1 MVNNRPEG
9 SIKQM
14 TIDRRLFLKMTG
26 VVAAVSAVPALA
38 QVPARV
44 AQTSV
49 TPMQSP
55 GTYLISGRVRLE
67 QPLVQISGITNAQQI
82 SWTPGSLSTPIASFS
97 SFERFETPWRMP
109 EIRVSGGQLE
119 AVRVVP
125 LDFG

>member
-1 MVNNRPEG
+1 
-9 SIKQM
+9 M

-26 VVAAVSAVPALA
+26 VVAAVGAVPALA
-38 QVPARV
+38 QVSNRG

-49 TPMQSP
+49 APMQSP

-67 QPLVQISGITNAQQI
+67 EPLVQISGITNAQQI
-82 SWTPGSLSTPIASFS
+82 SWTPGSLNTPVASFT